1 MLMMSSVME
10 VAAVTETPENVQRWT
25 AKRRSA
31 LVLSIIKGETSVAEA
46 ARKHGLTVAEVELE
60 DSTPARRDVQPG
72 ERQRLAVSA
81 PQADVGG
88 PHAQRQE
95 ACAHGAAR
103 ALAPGDLA
111 DLLNPRGQGQAA
123 QRIRRPAV
131 AGLRRPP
138 GAAPGGA
145 LGEHVLPVGA
155 LRGLDLDD
163 VAQLALLEGRAKG
176 ADSP

>member
-72 ERQRLAVSA
+72 ERR
-81 PQADVGG
+81 PC
-88 PHAQRQE
+88 RQ
-95 ACAHGAAR
+95 
-103 ALAPGDLA
+103 
-111 DLLNPRGQGQAA
+111 
-123 QRIRRPAV
+123 
-131 AGLRRPP
+131 
-138 GAAPGGA
+138 
-145 LGEHVLPVGA
+145 GESWS
-155 LRGLDLDD
+155 RWIT
-163 VAQLALLEGRAKG
+163 
-176 ADSP
+176 SPSLVHT